1 MAGRGGRGAAR
12 TQGQKR
18 GGETSPGSR
27 PPPTF
32 AFARL
37 AILTTLLLMAVYT
50 AFAVARIQAEPT
62 RAGQLGAVLPGEA
75 LALAARLDAEAAT
88 LRGGA
93 LAAREVLEASP
104 DSPLEAAETGLR
116 VASGSASAVI
126 VLDGAETL
134 AVAGDAPPLNWGALT
149 AETDRAPREVWF
161 GTGAA
166 EGQAPALLASATAS
180 TPQGRRTIMVV
191 AAPARLTTLLSK
203 AGIGAIVSA
212 RGQIISAVGA
222 GGIAQADSLSAAFE
236 LTPGELRSGRLT
248 RARSPEGASLQIA
261 AQPTSAGAWI
271 AVVGADAD
279 PLEIL
284 SAREQLGWVL
294 IPLGVA
300 FLLGL
305 LLFTQSRKVEA
316 AQQAFYDSEQR
327 FRMAVEAA
335 RCGIWEWDLTTDEVF
350 LSDVTGGMLGWGGGG
365 VVGGQDVLDRVSPD
379 HRERVR
385 QALSTAALYGAF
397 DVSFRVPGAPGERP
411 LWVDARGQAFG
422 RAPEG
427 GFARIIG
434 VALDVTEERMAQARA
449 QAAENRLRDAIESV
463 SEAFVLWDRHG
474 RLLMCNRNYRSV
486 FSLEARLLK
495 PGAARD
501 QVNRFAQLA
510 IKREA
515 PAVDGQR
522 GVREAELND
531 GRWIQISERRTAEG
545 GLVMTAAD
553 ITAIKT
559 QEEARRV
566 NEEALQ
572 KAVVS
577 LERSQEQ
584 LSELARKYEAEKVRA
599 ESANTAKSEFLA
611 NMSHELRTPL
621 NAINGFSEIMVGEM
635 FGPLGDPR
643 YKEYCGDILSSGQH
657 LLALINDILDMSKIE
672 AGKMNLKFEPLTL
685 EDVVEDAAR
694 LIRNR
699 ADSAGLALELEFPR
713 DLPEVEADYRAIKQV
728 LLNLLS
734 NAIKFTPRGGRVTVR
749 ADARPDPQG
758 ERVRITVRDTGIGIA
773 PDDLARLARPF
784 EQIENQHSKT
794 QQGTGLGLALTKSLV
809 EMHGGALD
817 IQSAPGE
824 GTTVGFSLPVRQGE
838 AQQAPVRRTGTA
850 A

>member
-1 MAGRGGRGAAR
+1 MAGRGRRSAAR
-12 TQGQKR
+12 TQGRRR
-18 GGETSPGSR
+18 GGDVTPGSR

-32 AFARL
+32 AFARV

-50 AFAVARIQAEPT
+50 AFAVARIEREPT
-62 RAGQLGAVLPGEA
+62 TVSQLGVVLPSRA
-75 LALAARLDAEAAT
+75 QALAARLDGEAAA
-88 LRGGA
+88 LQGGL
-93 LAAREVLEASP
+93 LAARDALEARP
-104 DSPLEAAETGLR
+104 DGPLAAAETALR
-116 VASGSASAVI
+116 VTSGA
-126 VLDGAETL
+126 GA
-134 AVAGDAPPLNWGALT
+134 AVAIMDATGVLAQ
-149 AETDRAPREVWF
+149 
-161 GTGAA
+161 TGAA
-166 EGQAPALLASATAS
+166 SGADWPDLVAQADGARQAIWFGVGGGDSPILVGATAAA
-180 TPQGRRTIMVV
+180 TPLGRRWILI
-191 AAPARLTTLLSK
+191 AGDPSRLSSHLADQSL
-203 AGIGAIVSA
+203 AAIVSDE
-212 RGQIISAVGA
+212 GLVLNAVG
-222 GGIAQADSLSAAFE
+222 GGGVAQADSLLAGFGV
-236 LTPGELRSGRLT
+236 TPGALRVGRLA
-248 RARSPEGASLQIA
+248 RARAPDGSDLQIA
-261 AQPTSAGAWI
+261 SQPALGGALLAI
-271 AVVGADAD
+271 TGADAD
-279 PLEIL
+279 PTELL
-284 SAREQLGWVL
+284 STREQLGWVL

-300 FLLGL
+300 FMLGL
-305 LLFTQSRKVEA
+305 LLFNQSRKVEA

-335 RCGIWEWDLTTDEVF
+335 RCGIWEWDLVTDEVF

-365 VVGGQDVLDRVSPD
+365 VVGGQEVLERVSPD

-385 QALSTAALYGAF
+385 QALATAALYGAF

-422 RAPEG
+422 RSEEG

-495 PGAARD
+495 PGASRD
-501 QVNRFAQLA
+501 QVNRIAQLA
-510 IKREA
+510 IRQEQ
-515 PAVDGQR
+515 PAADGRR

-559 QEEARRV
+559 QEEARRL

-572 KAVVS
+572 KVVVS

-599 ESANTAKSEFLA
+599 EGANKAKSEFLA

-694 LIRNR
+694 LVRNR
-699 ADSAGLALELEFPR
+699 AESAGLAVDLEFPR
-713 DLPEVEADYRAIKQV
+713 DLPEVEADYRAVKQV

-734 NAIKFTPRGGRVTVR
+734 NAIKFTPRGGRITVR
-749 ADARPDPQG
+749 ADARPDPTG
-758 ERVRITVRDTGIGIA
+758 ERVRISVKDTGIGIA
-773 PDDLARLARPF
+773 PDDLARLAKPF
-784 EQIENQHSKT
+784 EQIESQHSKT

-809 EMHGGALD
+809 EMHGGSLD
-817 IQSAPGE
+817 IRSAPGE
-824 GTTVGFSLPVRQGE
+824 GTTVGFSLPVRQTISAAAG
-838 AQQAPVRRTGTA
+838 VRRTGTA